1 MTDLNDRLAAML
13 DAEPTAPFDLDRVV
27 NAGRRSLRRRATLTA
42 VAGTAGTAAV
52 TAAIAIP
59 VATAGGSTG
68 SDTSSVNV
76 RLLAS
81 PSAAPPKPRC
91 ELLISKP
98 GSGRGAVKVH
108 VRQVKKR
115 IGKPGDR
122 YSVHRYKKVGG
133 TVVEVCA
140 QPHPA
145 P

>member
-1 MTDLNDRLAAML
+1 MTDLGDRLAAML
-13 DAEPTAPFDLDRVV
+13 DSEPPAPFDLDRVV
-27 NAGRRSLRRRATLTA
+27 DAGRRSLRRRTTLTA

-59 VATAGGSTG
+59 LATSGSSARG
-68 SDTSSVNV
+68 SDTSSVKVN
-76 RLLAS
+76 LMAS
-81 PSAAPPKPRC
+81 PSASPKPSC

-98 GSGRGAVKVH
+98 GAGRGTVKIH

-122 YSVHRYKKVGG
+122 YTVHRYNKVGG

-140 QPHPA
+140 VPGS
-145 P
+145 